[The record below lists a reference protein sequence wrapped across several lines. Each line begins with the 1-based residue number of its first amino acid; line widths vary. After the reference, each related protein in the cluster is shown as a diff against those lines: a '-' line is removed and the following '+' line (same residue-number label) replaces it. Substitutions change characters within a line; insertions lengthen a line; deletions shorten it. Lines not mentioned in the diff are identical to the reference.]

1 MSTDTPPPGSASR
14 GVVRSASRRPERP
27 IERSYLSL
35 IPRRNLLRALFLLLA
50 LLAVV
55 ALKKSGGG
63 FFSNVLDSVSPPRS
77 PAATRPR
84 PVTPETTVHLQP
96 LAPPR

>member
-1 MSTDTPPPGSASR
+1 
-14 GVVRSASRRPERP
+14 VVRPADRRVGRP
-27 IERSYLSL
+27 LERSYLSL

-63 FFSNVLDSVSPPRS
+63 VFRNVLDSVAPPRT
-77 PAATRPR
+77 PAASAPPR
-84 PVTPETTVHLQP
+84 ALTSAPRAPAPETTVHLQ
-96 LAPPR
+96 LQAPSR